1 MPPDETVFG
10 IPVSDGQSRTLAV
23 HEPAAI
29 EGFLEERELLTR
41 AQAGDPAAERALYDS
56 HVDRVYRLAY
66 RLAGDAEL
74 AREFTQDTF
83 VRAFERLATFR
94 GDSALSTWL
103 HAIAVSVALNGL
115 RKVRR
120 LRREV
125 QLEHAELLGSDRPT
139 SDPHLRERLH
149 AAIDTLP
156 TGYRTVFLMHD
167 LEGFTHEEI
176 GAALGIE
183 AGTSKAQLFRARAR
197 LRERLADLAG
207 AWSA

>member
-1 MPPDETVFG
+1 
-10 IPVSDGQSRTLAV
+10 
-23 HEPAAI
+23 
-29 EGFLEERELLTR
+29 
-41 AQAGDPAAERALYDS
+41 
-56 HVDRVYRLAY
+56 VYRLAF

-74 AREFTQDTF
+74 AKEFTQDAF
-83 VRAFERLATFR
+83 IRAFERLGTFR

-103 HAIAVSVALNGL
+103 HAITVSVALNGL

-120 LRREV
+120 LKREV
-125 QLEHAELLGSDRPT
+125 QLEHAESLGSDRPR
-139 SDPHLRERLH
+139 SDPLLRQRLDE
-149 AAIDTLP
+149 AIDKLP

-167 LEGFTHEEI
+167 VQGFTHEEI

-183 AGTSKAQLFRARAR
+183 VGTSKAQLFRARAR

>member
-1 MPPDETVFG
+1 
-10 IPVSDGQSRTLAV
+10 LN
-23 HEPAAI
+23 
-29 EGFLEERELLTR
+29 ERELLTR
-41 AQAGDPAAERALYDS
+41 AQAGDPVAERAIYDT
-56 HVDRVYRLAY
+56 HVDRVYRLAF

-74 AREFTQDTF
+74 AKEFTQDAF

-103 HAIAVSVALNGL
+103 HAITVSVALNGL

-120 LRREV
+120 LKREV
-125 QLEHAELLGSDRPT
+125 QLEHAESLGSDRPR
-139 SDPHLRERLH
+139 SDPLLRQRLDE
-149 AAIDTLP
+149 AIDKLP

-167 LEGFTHEEI
+167 VQGFTHEEI

-183 AGTSKAQLFRARAR
+183 VGTSKAQLFRARAR

>member
-1 MPPDETVFG
+1 MN
-10 IPVSDGQSRTLAV
+10 
-23 HEPAAI
+23 
-29 EGFLEERELLTR
+29 ERELLTR
-41 AQAGDPAAERALYDS
+41 AQAGDPVAERAIYDT
-56 HVDRVYRLAY
+56 HVDRVYRLAF

-74 AREFTQDTF
+74 AKEFTQDAF
-83 VRAFERLATFR
+83 IRAFERLATFR

-103 HAIAVSVALNGL
+103 HAITVSVALNGL

-120 LRREV
+120 LKREV
-125 QLEHAELLGSDRPT
+125 QLEHAESLGSDRPR
-139 SDPHLRERLH
+139 SDPVLRQRLD
-149 AAIDTLP
+149 AAIDKLP

-167 LEGFTHEEI
+167 VQGFTHEEI

-183 AGTSKAQLFRARAR
+183 VGTSKAQLFRARAR

>member
-1 MPPDETVFG
+1 M
-10 IPVSDGQSRTLAV
+10 
-23 HEPAAI
+23 
-29 EGFLEERELLTR
+29 EERELLTR
-41 AQAGDPAAERALYDS
+41 AQAGDPAAERALYDT
-56 HVDRVYRLAY
+56 HVDRVYRLAF
-66 RLAGDAEL
+66 RMAGDAEL

-83 VRAFERLATFR
+83 VRAFERLGTFR
-94 GDSALSTWL
+94 GDAALSTWL
-103 HAIAVSVALNGL
+103 HAIGVSVVLNGL

-125 QLEHAELLGSDRPT
+125 DIEHAETLGSDRPIG
-139 SDPHLRERLH
+139 DPVLRRRLDE
-149 AAIDTLP
+149 AIDKLP

>member
-1 MPPDETVFG
+1 
-10 IPVSDGQSRTLAV
+10 LN
-23 HEPAAI
+23 
-29 EGFLEERELLTR
+29 ERELLTR
-41 AQAGDPAAERALYDS
+41 AQAGDPAAERAIYDT
-56 HVDRVYRLAY
+56 HVDRVYRLAF

-74 AREFTQDTF
+74 AKEFTQDAF
-83 VRAFERLATFR
+83 IRAFERLGTFR

-103 HAIAVSVALNGL
+103 HAITVSVALNGL

-120 LRREV
+120 LKREV
-125 QLEHAELLGSDRPT
+125 QLEHAESLGSDRPR
-139 SDPHLRERLH
+139 SDPLLRQRLDE
-149 AAIDTLP
+149 AIDKLP

-167 LEGFTHEEI
+167 VQGFTHEEI

-183 AGTSKAQLFRARAR
+183 VGTSKAQLFRARAR